1 MIASVFSRRS
11 AGVERCRI
19 ACWHLSSQSTVPRDR
34 FTPQTQLPCH
44 DLRSRHKAT
53 CIAILLAAWVLAA
66 AGVSLACDTALM
78 VIDVQN
84 LWLEDRDWRTIGDVH
99 IVDAV
104 AEVLRRGR
112 EVSLPILYI
121 QDTSASATCAG
132 TNRLA
137 FPDLI
142 APLPEELVFEKQ
154 ERNAFTNESLRP
166 ALEALGISRLIV
178 CGMASD
184 GCVAA
189 TVSAA
194 RELDFEVIIVA
205 DAHSSGV
212 GGRKARFMN
221 TIWAGWGIPLPMTAD
236 IDFASYCPAS
246 DETPAS

>member
-1 MIASVFSRRS
+1 MASVPTRRS
-11 AGVERCRI
+11 ADVKHCRI
-19 ACWHLSSQSTVPRDR
+19 ACWHHTSRSAVPRDQSASE
-34 FTPQTQLPCH
+34 TEPSC
-44 DLRSRHKAT
+44 RSPRGPHRAST
-53 CIAILLAAWVLAA
+53 IAVLVTVLVLAA
-66 AGVSLACDTALM
+66 AGLSHACDTALM

-84 LWLEDRDWRTIGDVH
+84 LWLEDRDWRTISDVH

-112 EVSLPILYI
+112 EASLPILYI
-121 QDTSASATCAG
+121 QDTSASAAYAG
-132 TNRLA
+132 TDRLG

-154 ERNAFTNESLRP
+154 ERNAFTNESLP
-166 ALEALGISRLIV
+166 QALEALQIRRLIV

-194 RELDFEVIIVA
+194 REMGFEVIIIS
-205 DAHSSGV
+205 DAHSSGA

-236 IDFASYCPAS
+236 IDLASYCP
-246 DETPAS
+246 

>member
-1 MIASVFSRRS
+1 
-11 AGVERCRI
+11 
-19 ACWHLSSQSTVPRDR
+19 
-34 FTPQTQLPCH
+34 
-44 DLRSRHKAT
+44 
-53 CIAILLAAWVLAA
+53 
-66 AGVSLACDTALM
+66 M

-84 LWLEDRDWRTIGDVH
+84 LWLEDRDWRTIDDVH

-112 EVSLPILYI
+112 DASLPIIYI
-121 QDTSASATCAG
+121 RDISASATYAG
-132 TNRLA
+132 TDRLG

-154 ERNAFTNESLRP
+154 DRSAFTNESLRP
-166 ALEALGISRLIV
+166 ALEALGIQRLIV

-189 TVSAA
+189 TVGAA
-194 RELDFEVIIVA
+194 REVGFDVIIIA
-205 DAHSSGV
+205 DAHSSGT

-236 IDFASYCPAS
+236 IDLASYCPAAG
-246 DETPAS
+246 EAPAS

>member
-1 MIASVFSRRS
+1 MMLASVFMRRS

-19 ACWHLSSQSTVPRDR
+19 ACRRHIGRSAVPSDG
-34 FTPQTQLPCH
+34 FAPQPGLPCYGS
-44 DLRSRHKAT
+44 RSRCKSSY
-53 CIAILLAAWVLAA
+53 IAILLVILVLVA
-66 AGVSLACDTALM
+66 AGPSFACDTALM

-84 LWLEDRDWRTIGDVH
+84 LWLEDRDWRTIDDIH

-112 EVSLPILYI
+112 EASLPIIYI
-121 QDTSASATCAG
+121 QDTSASASCAG
-132 TNRLA
+132 TDQLG

-142 APLPEELVFEKQ
+142 APLSEELVFEKQ
-154 ERNAFTNESLRP
+154 DRSAFTNESLRQ
-166 ALEALGISRLIV
+166 ALEALEIRRLIV

-194 RELDFEVIIVA
+194 REFGFEVIILA

-221 TIWAGWGIPLPMTAD
+221 TIWAGWGISLPMTAD
-236 IDFASYCPAS
+236 IDFSNYCPA
-246 DETPAS
+246 DN